1 MNETKKPRSPK
12 PKDEPASLFQDKE
25 TEAAFGKWWEA
36 NAKRLES
43 FEKNPEKTKTLLFAL
58 AEFWYERVN
67 KAWHDTN
74 KAWHDT
80 LDLVHE
86 QSELLNKM
94 QNAVPE
100 AFKQGEFM
108 ALFKERDKL
117 RAHESRIL
125 GGKLRA
131 EQLTNQKNDKHE
143 AIKEKEKELAPK
155 FPPHKL
161 NKEIAKALGME
172 PDYVRK
178 ARNVISKKNSADS

>member
-1 MNETKKPRSPK
+1 MSENKKPHSPK
-12 PKDEPASLFQDKE
+12 QKDDLSALFPNRE
-25 TEAAFGKWWEA
+25 HEEAFLQWWRD
-36 NAKRLES
+36 NAERFKTFNES
-43 FEKNPEKTKTLLFAL
+43 SDTIKNLLYAIS
-58 AEFWYERVN
+58 EFWYERVN
-67 KAWHDTN
+67 EGWQDTI
-74 KAWHDT
+74 
-80 LDLVHE
+80 DLVDR

-100 AFKQGEFM
+100 AFKHGEFM

>member
-1 MNETKKPRSPK
+1 MSENKNPSKPK
-12 PKDEPASLFQDKE
+12 PKDDLSALFPNREHEEAFHRWARDNTERIKAFNGNADAVKSLLY
-25 TEAAFGKWWEA
+25 AI
-36 NAKRLES
+36 S
-43 FEKNPEKTKTLLFAL
+43 
-58 AEFWYERVN
+58 EFWYDRVN
-67 KAWHDTN
+67 EGWQDTI
-74 KAWHDT
+74 
-80 LDLVHE
+80 DLVHQ

-100 AFKQGEFM
+100 AFKHGEFI

-117 RAHESRIL
+117 RAYESRII

-178 ARNVISKKNSADS
+178 ARKVISKKNSADS